1 MKTRGKIWILLVLLI
16 VAGAFSLHKSNKK
29 RNTQKIY
36 RYSNPVIGKIEKTVS
51 TTGTVNPQNRLEI
64 KPSISGRIEQILVK
78 EGQTVK
84 KGDVLALMS
93 STERAALLDTALL
106 QGEEEVSYWEEVYKT
121 TPLIAPIDG
130 VVIVRSVEPGQT
142 VTTNEAVIVISDR
155 LIIQADVDE
164 TDIGAVQIGQKSII
178 GLDAYPDIKINAV
191 VNHISYESELINN
204 VNIYSVDVVP
214 ERVPGVFRSG
224 MSANVEIITLKKE
237 DVLVIPIEAVKERNG
252 RKFVMIKDEG
262 LKENQPI
269 PLQLGIQ
276 DENYYEVVS
285 GITEQDTILVS
296 ASKSFSMKKQKN
308 NWNPFMPISMQGK
321 KGLNP

>member
-1 MKTRGKIWILLVLLI
+1 
-16 VAGAFSLHKSNKK
+16 
-29 RNTQKIY
+29 
-36 RYSNPVIGKIEKTVS
+36 
-51 TTGTVNPQNRLEI
+51 
-64 KPSISGRIEQILVK
+64 
-78 EGQTVK
+78 
-84 KGDVLALMS
+84 
-93 STERAALLDTALL
+93 
-106 QGEEEVSYWEEVYKT
+106 
-121 TPLIAPIDG
+121 
-130 VVIVRSVEPGQT
+130 
-142 VTTNEAVIVISDR
+142 
-155 LIIQADVDE
+155 
-164 TDIGAVQIGQKSII
+164 
-178 GLDAYPDIKINAV
+178 
-191 VNHISYESELINN
+191 
-204 VNIYSVDVVP
+204 
-214 ERVPGVFRSG
+214 
-224 MSANVEIITLKKE
+224 LKKE